1 MNRKIFIFIF
11 IFLLFANLHAV
22 LNDRIAGNRIP
33 SLIVMASLEESN
45 MLYNAPLI
53 QYLNLDFGLM
63 VNRFQHPGMKF
74 GIDWQWLDG
83 ENIASTFG
91 VDGFLLTNRHFSGV
105 YIGAEAL
112 LSLSAGVDF
121 SGFKGEFLTIIN
133 DNPTGKHDNTWLALE
148 LRLGA
153 YISPS
158 ETFNIYLAPAVGKY
172 FIKRSS
178 FYFNLVL
185 STEIFLWK

>member
-1 MNRKIFIFIF
+1 MNRKISIFIF
-11 IFLLFANLHAV
+11 ILLFFANLHAV

-33 SLIVMASLEESN
+33 SLTTKVSIEESN
-45 MLYNAPLI
+45 LLYNAPLI

-63 VNRFQHPGMKF
+63 VNRFQHHGLKF
-74 GIDWQWLDG
+74 GIDWQWLDSK
-83 ENIASTFG
+83 NVACTLG
-91 VDGFLLTNRHFSGV
+91 VDGFFLTNRHFSGV

-121 SGFKGEFLTIIN
+121 SGFKGELLTIIN
-133 DNPTGKHDNTWLALE
+133 DNPSGKHNGTWLALE

-158 ETFNIYLAPAVGKY
+158 EMFNIYLAPAVGRY
-172 FIKRSS
+172 FLKKSN